1 MKRLVAA
8 GRAIVWRGAPWFLVF
23 VLGLALGVLS
33 LPPAPQLKMVFD
45 TVHEIRSYAGSY
57 LTKTPS
63 QHLKPRV
70 HPKDGLVDFVP
81 DKVQPGVTF
90 MSGLF
95 GNTLGFRLYANDG
108 KLLHEWPIDFFKIA
122 PDEMRHKYH
131 ALIHGAHLY
140 PNGDVVANLD
150 GRGIVRFDSCGNIA
164 WRSDGKS
171 HHSLDVA
178 DDGAL
183 WTPTAVAE
191 YQSPA
196 TGGRMFKFDKIA
208 SFDPATGMQLNE
220 IDLVAS
226 LISSDAMGLIQANG
240 NRLDDV
246 MHLNDVEI
254 LSAADAPAF
263 PMFNAGD
270 ILLSSRNLFQLWV
283 LDGVTH
289 KIKWQFSGPLI
300 GQHDPDFHPDGTITV
315 LDNRPRGEILSTAD
329 ASGAPDGSRIL
340 SIDPKD
346 SSFRVL
352 YRSDERNTFNTP
364 YRGKHQILEN
374 GNILITETDGGRVFE
389 VTRDGEVVWSFVNGW
404 DETHIGWIMDADR
417 YPESYGQI
425 ASAACK

>member
-1 MKRLVAA
+1 
-8 GRAIVWRGAPWFLVF
+8 
-23 VLGLALGVLS
+23 
-33 LPPAPQLKMVFD
+33 
-45 TVHEIRSYAGSY
+45 
-57 LTKTPS
+57 
-63 QHLKPRV
+63 
-70 HPKDGLVDFVP
+70 
-81 DKVQPGVTF
+81 
-90 MSGLF
+90 
-95 GNTLGFRLYANDG
+95 
-108 KLLHEWPIDFFKIA
+108 
-122 PDEMRHKYH
+122 
-131 ALIHGAHLY
+131 
-140 PNGDVVANLD
+140 
-150 GRGIVRFDSCGNIA
+150 
-164 WRSDGKS
+164 
-171 HHSLDVA
+171 
-178 DDGAL
+178 
-183 WTPTAVAE
+183 
-191 YQSPA
+191 
-196 TGGRMFKFDKIA
+196 
-208 SFDPATGMQLNE
+208 
-220 IDLVAS
+220 
-226 LISSDAMGLIQANG
+226 
-240 NRLDDV
+240 LDDV